1 MDFTEIIVKRSEADV
16 DPVTFGREEC
26 APSKGFGPAVRT
38 HWLLH
43 YIVRGKGR
51 FRRDG
56 VTYAV
61 KAGEIFSIPPFV
73 ETYYEADT
81 EDPWEYI
88 WIGFTASG
96 QCKSLLA
103 PPIIRCAGIGPV
115 FEDMCRCREMENGK
129 YAFLRSKIW
138 ELVAFLQE
146 ADHHAA
152 GHIDK
157 ALSLMHAEYT
167 DGINVAAVAARL
179 NLERSY
185 FSTLFKRTVGVSPVD
200 YLTTLRLDKAAELLG
215 RGETPST
222 AAVSVGY
229 ADYCHFSKAFKH
241 RFGCSPRSYRNA

>member
-1 MDFTEIIVKRSEADV
+1 MDFTEIIVKRSEMDI

-43 YIVRGKGR
+43 YIVHGKGS

-61 KAGEIFSIPPFV
+61 KAGEIFSIPPFE
-73 ETYYEADT
+73 ETYYEADA

-96 QCKSLLA
+96 QCESLLSPA
-103 PPIIRCAGIGPV
+103 IIRCAGIGSV

-129 YAFLRSKIW
+129 NAFLRSKIW

-146 ADHHAA
+146 VDHHAA
-152 GHIDK
+152 GHVDK

-185 FSTLFKRTVGVSPVD
+185 FSALFKRTVGASPVD
-200 YLTTLRLDKAAELLG
+200 YLTTLRLDKAAELLR

-222 AAVSVGY
+222 AALSVGY
-229 ADYCHFSKAFKH
+229 ADYCHFSKAFKK
-241 RFGCSPRSYRNA
+241 RFGCSPRSYRTA